1 MSEELEK
8 KQDNRET
15 KISNREDLFEQIL
28 AISDRKLILHC
39 VRIIFE
45 CSVEDGLIL
54 MEKLKLGNEEL
65 VKIIASPSFIIKHR
79 EVFSGVADKIKPKKA
94 QQKISA
100 NSKKKALADI
110 IIDRDKQLK
119 KAEKAED
126 WEEFTEELEA
136 ERDSLPQ
143 AEVVKKI
150 TNYYAPF
157 LKTRKFAP
165 KDVAP
170 DKNYPRGEEVTGL
183 GGETRRLRSSE
194 QVADEALSQ
203 YALMLNGAHY
213 IASVK
218 NILTKYLKENNL
230 SGEPNFSAD
239 ELFVTKDVI
248 EQECDRLNIPF
259 VGVESRLKTARYS
272 SFSAGVGRVEAEKG
286 ILKKLNEALKEKG
299 KKAELVGD
307 KYEIVDDEKAEK
319 VEKKGKGFEEKIL
332 DYLESLEIDEK
343 NVYEITKALTG
354 IESPRADKLRKK
366 VLEYVDFDNLVYKEE
381 VDFGYP
387 AIAGDIAK
395 GLVGL
400 DTDES
405 WQIRQKVYDE
415 LILFIKQRKQK
426 KSFNLENSIYAL
438 SRGLFAGLA
447 GINSERAQKMR
458 DNLFEVNRDTGFYIS
473 SIAGIDTDKAW
484 QNRNEYLK
492 LFSPGFEA
500 QFFEDYLIGLDSDE
514 AWRMRDKIFR
524 EIRDIENKSMRD
536 SALLNQRKSCIAG
549 LIGLESERAW
559 QMREEALE
567 EILDETLRFD
577 DPFVEPLLKSLFGLT
592 SERSMDMRRRLS
604 EKGIDIYYTLVGN
617 DLEYI
622 CDTWQK
628 ITGFDVDID
637 FKRNGVSAE
646 FLTMFEKRNEVAFE
660 LKILEVV
667 KGEKKVEEKEF
678 DFEKFEE
685 KALDYIEKLLSDGAD
700 KDWVVQGLA
709 GLDSDR
715 AWTMRERLF
724 NEISNKGLIA
734 IGLAGLDSDRAWAM
748 RERFFKEGAA
758 KRYDVVDGLAGLDSD
773 RAWAMREELLKKI
786 SNKGWV
792 TECLAGLDSDRAWA
806 MREELLSDGADKS
819 SVAVGLSGLDSER
832 AWEMRER
839 LLKEGVDKY
848 YVAAGLA
855 GLDSDRAWAMRERL
869 LKEGADKSFVAIGL
883 AGLDSDRA
891 WAMRE
896 ELLSD
901 GADKG
906 YVAMGLAGLDSDR
919 AWTMRKELLNEGVFK
934 HSVAIGLVG
943 DYKTFVWQLKLKEK
957 QQQQKLLNEEEKK
970 LALINLLHNPNLE
983 GISRHFG
990 GTKSEV
996 EEALKRK
1003 RESGRLL
1010 AESFKFTNFL
1020 NKLINRDPQ
1029 LFLNDISAKK
1039 DRLTHLF
1046 VERLVDRI
1054 FPETKEREG
1063 NWRGFSGYSGIESG
1077 RGINRADPEN
1087 YLQPGFGSEFFGGGA
1102 EGLNDNRE
1110 IMEFR
1115 DPPNGIVVTGI
1126 YGDYNANSKNWNKI
1140 EFPLDAPITEL
1151 VKEITAT
1158 IPNVKNLNQ
1167 VILPKPL
1174 EAKIIPERVKGFDAG
1189 GNEFDLQVEI
1199 NKLGEVTVINKP
1211 KQVEKIAYSI
1221 SVSTLPPP
1229 LEDLS
1234 QKDYN
1239 LYRQH
1244 LEVSNGRELTNSIST
1259 LPEDLEL
1266 QLAEAIK
1273 DKSPKEQVIAIER
1286 LVRDLGYYDVNNQEV
1301 NQLKSGKS
1309 LEEQLYIMEQRLEEL
1324 RQTNPDS
1331 DEYKGKRFA
1340 GVCADFAKITAMLL
1354 RRAGFASGMISGFG
1368 GQEKVVRVKH
1378 AHATAFVLWPDAE
1391 GRNRVISIDGTPDGL
1406 TGIST
1411 LSLIEKEVEAIKN
1424 ERELSVEAIKEV
1436 EQIIKDLNN
1445 LDVESVRKM
1454 SNGELERVLNNI
1466 LKYQVKE
1473 SHLAIIERL
1482 FDYYW
1487 YTPVHE
1493 LDLDNP
1499 YQQSEA
1505 VLELASAVERQRKR
1519 LIAQPE
1525 QDQTPAGNK
1534 LMQTMQE
1541 FLRRFETAGATED
1554 KDSGLRLM
1562 EKIVELVQND
1572 LSDLEKKS
1580 AYAVIAYLKA
1590 KNILGDK
1597 G

>member
-39 VRIIFE
+39 ARIVFE

-100 NSKKKALADI
+100 NSDKKALADL

-126 WEEFTEELEA
+126 WEEFAEELEA

-170 DKNYPRGEEVTGL
+170 DKNYPLGEEVKGL
-183 GGETRRLRSSE
+183 RGEMRRLKSPE
-194 QVADEALSQ
+194 HLADEALSQ

-218 NILTKYLKENNL
+218 NILAKYLKENNL

-248 EQECDRLNIPF
+248 EQECNRLNIPLA
-259 VGVESRLKTARYS
+259 GVESRLKTARYTN
-272 SFSAGVGRVEAEKG
+272 FSAGVGRVEAEKG

-319 VEKKGKGFEEKIL
+319 ETKEFDFAKFEEKAL
-332 DYLESLEIDEK
+332 DYIERMLEEGASTSSVAE
-343 NVYEITKALTG
+343 
-354 IESPRADKLRKK
+354 
-366 VLEYVDFDNLVYKEE
+366 
-381 VDFGYP
+381 
-387 AIAGDIAK
+387 
-395 GLVGL
+395 
-400 DTDES
+400 
-405 WQIRQKVYDE
+405 
-415 LILFIKQRKQK
+415 
-426 KSFNLENSIYAL
+426 
-438 SRGLFAGLA
+438 GLA
-447 GINSERAQKMR
+447 GLGSERAWAMR
-458 DNLFEVNRDTGFYIS
+458 EKLFEDGVDKS
-473 SIAGIDTDKAW
+473 SVAEGLAGLDSERAWAMREKLLEDSADKGYVA
-484 QNRNEYLK
+484 RGL
-492 LFSPGFEA
+492 A
-500 QFFEDYLIGLDSDE
+500 GLDSDR
-514 AWRMRDKIFR
+514 AWRMRERLFN
-524 EIRDIENKSMRD
+524 EGVHEGYLVES
-536 SALLNQRKSCIAG
+536 LAG
-549 LIGLESERAW
+549 LDSDRAWQMRERLFNEDIDINFIIASLTGLDSEEAWRTREEWLEYGRDDSYIALSLAGLDSERAW
-559 QMREEALE
+559 QMREKLIKEGADKSWVAMGLAGLNSDRAWRMRE
-567 EILDETLRFD
+567 RLLNEGADKGCVAIGLSGDYKTFVWQLKLKEKQKAKEQETKELDF
-577 DPFVEPLLKSLFGLT
+577 
-592 SERSMDMRRRLS
+592 
-604 EKGIDIYYTLVGN
+604 
-617 DLEYI
+617 
-622 CDTWQK
+622 
-628 ITGFDVDID
+628 
-637 FKRNGVSAE
+637 A
-646 FLTMFEKRNEVAFE
+646 
-660 LKILEVV
+660 
-667 KGEKKVEEKEF
+667 
-678 DFEKFEE
+678 KFEE

-715 AWTMRERLF
+715 AWTMRERLL
-724 NEISNKGLIA
+724 NEVSNKGLIA
-734 IGLAGLDSDRAWAM
+734 TGLAGLDSDRAWAM
-748 RERFFKEGAA
+748 RERFFKEGTAR
-758 KRYDVVDGLAGLDSD
+758 RYDVVEGLAGLDSD
-773 RAWAMREELLKKI
+773 RAWAMREELIKEL

-792 TECLAGLDSDRAWA
+792 TQCLAGLDSDRAWA
-806 MREELLSDGADKS
+806 MREELLSDGADKN
-819 SVAVGLSGLDSER
+819 SVVVGLSGVDSER
-832 AWEMRER
+832 AWVMREK
-839 LLKEGVDKY
+839 LFKEGASKGSLAMGLAGLDSDRAWTMREELIKELSNKG
-848 YVAAGLA
+848 YVAMGLS

-869 LKEGADKSFVAIGL
+869 LSE
-883 AGLDSDRA
+883 
-891 WAMRE
+891 
-896 ELLSD
+896 

-906 YVAMGLAGLDSDR
+906 YVAMGLAGLDSER
-919 AWTMRKELLNEGVFK
+919 AWSMRKELLNEGVFK

-957 QQQQKLLNEEEKK
+957 KQQEELLSEDEKK
-970 LALINLLHNPNLE
+970 LTLINLLHNPNIE
-983 GISRHFG
+983 GISRYFG
-990 GTKSEV
+990 DTKTEV

-1003 RESGRLL
+1003 RESGRSL

-1020 NKLINRDPQ
+1020 NKLIKREPQ
-1029 LFLNDISAKK
+1029 LFLNDMSAKK

-1046 VERLVDRI
+1046 VERLTDRI
-1054 FPETKEREG
+1054 FPETKGKEG

-1077 RGINRADPEN
+1077 RGFNRADPEN
-1087 YLQPGFGSEFFGGGA
+1087 YLEPGFGSEFFGGGA

-1115 DPPNGIVVTGI
+1115 HPLNGIVVTGI
-1126 YGDYNANSKNWNKI
+1126 YGDYNANSKNWSKI
-1140 EFPLDAPITEL
+1140 EFPLDALITEP
-1151 VKEITAT
+1151 VKEVTAT
-1158 IPNVKNLNQ
+1158 IPNVKNLKQ

-1174 EAKIIPERVKGFDAG
+1174 DAKIVPERVKGFDAS

-1199 NKLGEVTVINKP
+1199 NKLGEVMVINKP

-1221 SVSTLPPP
+1221 SVSTLPQP

-1244 LEVSNGRELTNSIST
+1244 LEVSNGRELTNGIST

-1273 DKSPKEQVIAIER
+1273 NKTPKEQVIAIER

-1324 RQTNPDS
+1324 RQNNPDS

-1411 LSLIEKEVEAIKN
+1411 LSLVEKEVEAIKN
-1424 ERELSVEAIKEV
+1424 ERKLSVEAMKEV

-1445 LDVESVRKM
+1445 LDVERVRGM

-1482 FDYYW
+1482 LEYYW

-1519 LIAQPE
+1519 LIDQPE
-1525 QDQTPAGNK
+1525 KDETPAGNK

-1541 FLRRFETAGATED
+1541 FLRRFEIAGATED

-1580 AYAVIAYLKA
+1580 AYAVVAYLKA

-1597 G
+1597 S